1 MIGRYQPLCSSIVK
15 QEEEHANGSIEHHH
29 HNPSPSDA
37 SKCMANND
45 FIAQD
50 GWAEKKEAQMPSELI
65 TSCVATWIMIQVMEK
80 LLGSITHPKTESNC
94 IVIVRH
100 WTLLSRDLQMCT
112 ERQYPPAD
120 VAQLMDTAVTSLQPR
135 CPQNLPIYR
144 EIQMCMGRIKTQI
157 MSLVPSWKCQFTWV
171 SVFFFFLSH

>member
-1 MIGRYQPLCSSIVK
+1 MEQEMLEIVKVSKTRAKAMVDAAIKAASSVKEGEDGIKLIQEALDMIGRYQPLRSSIVK

-37 SKCMANND
+37 PKRMANND
-45 FIAQD
+45 FISQD
-50 GWAEKKEAQMPSELI
+50 GLAEKNEARMPSELI
-65 TSCVATWIMIQVMEK
+65 TSCVATWIMIQ
-80 LLGSITHPKTESNC
+80 
-94 IVIVRH
+94 
-100 WTLLSRDLQMCT
+100 MCT

-120 VAQLMDTAVTSLQPR
+120 VAQLIDTAVTSLQPR

-157 MSLVPSWKCQFTWV
+157 MSLVPS
-171 SVFFFFLSH
+171 